1 MFDWLQRLHIV
12 LFTLMQILLQERHV
26 KFYLQISGNYE
37 YDIQINIFRFWD
49 WLNKNLSNRNAK
61 WRRLWKFSRE
71 AIQISNFS
79 RGGRRPPLNRSK
91 GGAAPL
97 HSPLNTPLTNTIWNL
112 VHSRIKNWMQK
123 WKWNLT
129 NVKNTSKENIY
140 KFFHYSH

>member
-1 MFDWLQRLHIV
+1 MFTIISHVWLTSAPAHCIV
-12 LFTLMQILLQERHV
+12 YLNAYTAPGAPRQV
-26 KFYLQISGNYE
+26 KFYLQISGIYE

-79 RGGRRPPLNRSK
+79 RGGRRPPLNRSE

-97 HSPLNTPLTNTIWNL
+97 RPPLNTPLIRKCAFKVEW
-112 VHSRIKNWMQK
+112 VGIGI
-123 WKWNLT
+123 
-129 NVKNTSKENIY
+129 NV
-140 KFFHYSH
+140 